1 MACLLFLALIL
12 CMLRWFEHRQV
23 FIPSRSIHQTGAAL
37 GGAWEDIS
45 FEATDGTKLN
55 GWYFPAKTNSPSTPV
70 AVLLCH
76 GNAGNISHRL
86 DYYDLLL
93 QLGVSVFAF
102 DYRGYGRSSG
112 RPTEEGTYLDAVA
125 AYRWLNDRGFG
136 TTNIIVLGES
146 LGGAV
151 ATELALRAPLAG
163 IILVST
169 FSSIPALGKELF
181 PWLPVNW
188 MCTIRYDTSRK
199 LPRLKIPALLMH
211 SRSDTLVGYH
221 HAEKNFAAANEPKSL
236 WEIYGDHNDTLS
248 ADLERYREGI
258 NQFLK
263 SLGFI
268 PATERAARDS
278 GRIEAGRKD

>member
-1 MACLLFLALIL
+1 MACLLFIAVIV
-12 CMLRWFEHRQV
+12 CMLRWFEHSQV

-37 GGAWEDIS
+37 SRAWEDIS
-45 FEATDGTKLN
+45 FAAADGTRLN
-55 GWYFPAKTNSPSTPV
+55 GWYFPAQTNSPYASV

-112 RPTEEGTYLDAVA
+112 SPSEEGTYLDAEA
-125 AYRWLNDRGFG
+125 AYRWVHDRGFG
-136 TTNIIVLGES
+136 ATNIIALGES

-151 ATELALRAPLAG
+151 VSELALRVPLAG

-169 FSSIPALGKELF
+169 FSSIPAIGKELF
-181 PWLPVNW
+181 PFLPVNW
-188 MCTIRYDTSRK
+188 MCTIRYDTSSK
-199 LPRLKIPALLMH
+199 LPRLKIPVLLMH
-211 SRSDTLVGYH
+211 SRNDTLIGYH
-221 HAEKNFAAANEPKSL
+221 HAEKNFAAANEPKFL

-248 ADLERYREGI
+248 AGLERYSEGI
-258 NQFLK
+258 SRFLE
-263 SLGFI
+263 SLHNHRQR
-268 PATERAARDS
+268 ER
-278 GRIEAGRKD
+278 